1 MRLFYF
7 LSPFSGFLDP
17 TNQEDP
23 SVDPIC
29 PEHYEAYLPLIILFD
44 PAQEPI
50 RWFNLY
56 WNN

>member
-50 RWFNLY
+50 R
-56 WNN
+56 